1 MGGTKK
7 KILVADDNPA
17 ILDALKIMLE
27 EEGYEVETTIDG
39 ATAND
44 MKEPLPDLLLL
55 DIWMSGV
62 DGGNIC
68 KLIKST
74 ATTKHIPVIMV
85 SASKDTEQIAK
96 DAGADDFISK
106 PFQMDALLAIVAK
119 YVNNDSTSST
129 LQ

>member
-1 MGGTKK
+1 MKK

-39 ATAND
+39 ATAHD
-44 MKEPLPDLLLL
+44 MNEPLPDLLLL

-62 DGGNIC
+62 DGRDIC
-68 KLIKST
+68 KLIKDTS
-74 ATTKHIPVIMV
+74 TTKHIPVIMV

-96 DAGADDFISK
+96 DCGADGFIAK
-106 PFQMDALLAIVAK
+106 PFQMEHLLAVVAK
-119 YVNNDSTSST
+119 YANKPPSTPAT
-129 LQ
+129 LR